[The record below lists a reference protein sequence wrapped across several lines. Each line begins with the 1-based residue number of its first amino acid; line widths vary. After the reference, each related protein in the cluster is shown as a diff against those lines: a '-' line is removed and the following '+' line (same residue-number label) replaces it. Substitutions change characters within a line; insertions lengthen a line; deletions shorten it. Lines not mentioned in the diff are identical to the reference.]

1 MALAR
6 IQIPEHVFGITPPG
20 SRRQRFTTETNEERI
35 RLGREDQKAKLAI
48 RSLQREKAGPRFH
61 KEMERGEGLVRLR
74 DFFLGELAV
83 QENTELS
90 GGVNSSDERCNHGG
104 MEVNLERKKY
114 ETVKALRTFM

>member
-6 IQIPEHVFGITPPG
+6 IQIPEHVFGITSPG
-20 SRRQRFTTETNEERI
+20 SRSQRFTTETNEERI
-35 RLGREDQKAKLAI
+35 RLEKEDQKAKLAI

-61 KEMERGEGLVRLR
+61 TEMERGEGLVRLR

-90 GGVNSSDERCNHGG
+90 GGVSDERCNHGG
-104 MEVNLERKKY
+104 MEVNLERKKH
-114 ETVKALRTFM
+114 ETVKALRTLM